1 MQRIIGLT
9 GGIATGK
16 TTVSN
21 YLKSNY
27 NLPVFDADV
36 YAREAV
42 EVGSPILDA
51 IASRYGSSILAR
63 DRSLNRRKLGEII
76 FNSPSDRQW
85 LEQQIHPYVRQ
96 RFSEAI
102 EKTNTEAIAARNGGD
117 PPKPPLKTPSASLPP
132 LAKACPERSRRGG
145 VWGGSSATTFDHT
158 EAIAA
163 RNGGDRGLVSEE
175 QNWPEGQHT
184 QGQSQSI
191 ALPTLVLVIPLL
203 FEANLTHLPTEIW
216 VAYCPRQLQL
226 ERLMARNNL
235 SLEQA
240 RSRIDSQMDIEEKA
254 ARADVVLDNSSTREG
269 LLEQVDESFEFLA

>member
-102 EKTNTEAIAARNGGD
+102 EKTNREAIA
-117 PPKPPLKTPSASLPP
+117 T
-132 LAKACPERSRRGG
+132 
-145 VWGGSSATTFDHT
+145 
-158 EAIAA
+158 
-163 RNGGDRGLVSEE
+163 RNGGDRGLVSEK
-175 QNWPEGQHT
+175 QSWPESQQA

-216 VAYCPRQLQL
+216 VAYCPRELQL

-254 ARADVVLDNSSTREG
+254 ARADVVLDNSSTQER
-269 LLEQVDESFEFLA
+269 LLEQVDLLSFEF